1 MNGGGKVYHREPG
14 PPTHRRE
21 PGAVRA
27 RCCSAMAVW
36 IRRTDAPRSG
46 ASKCASGSDLYMP
59 PQQHVSWHLPQP
71 RDTKRASHRHP
82 LPSHIKQ
89 HVSCGAGRARRG
101 WAYRMVERMEV
112 RRAWRAPGKPRTRG
126 TEPAC
131 CGRQNDVSTPVW
143 CKLGTLTGSW
153 KNDVWEPPAK
163 RSAEGSLRRVSRGQA
178 SVHRSRATRMRVGG
192 TPRGTPAIARHE
204 HHMFAVDLYTT
215 WRANGR
221 RVGGIARTYAVVLR
235 R

>member
-1 MNGGGKVYHREPG
+1 MNGGGKVHHREPRL
-14 PPTHRRE
+14 PTHRRD

-46 ASKCASGSDLYMP
+46 ASKCASGRDLYMP
-59 PQQHVSWHLPQP
+59 PQQHVSWQLPQP
-71 RDTKRASHRHP
+71 RDTKRASHKHP

-89 HVSCGAGRARRG
+89 HVACGAGRARRG

-131 CGRQNDVSTPVW
+131 WGRQYDVSTPVW

-163 RSAEGSLRRVSRGQA
+163 RSAEVACAVSAGARRVYIAQGRRGCGSA
-178 SVHRSRATRMRVGG
+178 GRPVAPPLSRATS
-192 TPRGTPAIARHE
+192 
-204 HHMFAVDLYTT
+204 TT
-215 WRANGR
+215 RS
-221 RVGGIARTYAVVLR
+221 
-235 R
+235 